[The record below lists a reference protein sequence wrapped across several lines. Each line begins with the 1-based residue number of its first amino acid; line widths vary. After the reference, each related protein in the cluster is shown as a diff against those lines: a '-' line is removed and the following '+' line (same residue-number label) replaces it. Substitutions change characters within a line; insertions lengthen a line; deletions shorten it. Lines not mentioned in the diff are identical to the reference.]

1 MSDIN
6 QELINLIKEDT
17 AIITKF
23 GLNQKAILDAITS
36 SNVLINELAVTQD
49 ELLQYL
55 KDIKKTHNS
64 DLYTESSKEILKIL
78 SGEKY
83 NFKDIIYNVQQ
94 YKLVDKIRNFI
105 IFISILGGI
114 LAIIGSTTGVLS
126 IINYIKLLTG
136 GS

>member
-64 DLYTESSKEILKIL
+64 ELYTESSKEILKIL